1 MLTQKEITEVFVNT
15 HLEENYNFL
24 TEDLI
29 KLGNAF
35 VEKARPKLIEDER
48 QACIDIARAY
58 NTLVADKI
66 EEIRN
71 KK

>member
-1 MLTQKEITEVFVNT
+1 MLSKEEINEVFINSN
-15 HLEENYNFL
+15 LEENYNFL

-48 QACIDIARAY
+48 QACIDVARAY

>member
-15 HLEENYNFL
+15 QLEENYNFL

-35 VEKARPKLIEDER
+35 VEKARPKLVQDER
-48 QACIDIARAY
+48 EACIDVARSV

-66 EEIRN
+66 AEVRAG
-71 KK
+71 K

>member
-15 HLEENYNFL
+15 QLEENYNFL

-35 VEKARPKLIEDER
+35 VEKARPKLVQDER
-48 QACIDIARAY
+48 EACIDVARSV
-58 NTLVADKI
+58 NSLVADKI
-66 EEIRN
+66 AEVRAN
-71 KK
+71 K

>member
-15 HLEENYNFL
+15 QLEENYNFL

-35 VEKARPKLIEDER
+35 VEKARPKLVQDER
-48 QACIDIARAY
+48 EACIDVARSV
-58 NTLVADKI
+58 NSLVADKI
-66 EEIRN
+66 AEVRAG
-71 KK
+71 K